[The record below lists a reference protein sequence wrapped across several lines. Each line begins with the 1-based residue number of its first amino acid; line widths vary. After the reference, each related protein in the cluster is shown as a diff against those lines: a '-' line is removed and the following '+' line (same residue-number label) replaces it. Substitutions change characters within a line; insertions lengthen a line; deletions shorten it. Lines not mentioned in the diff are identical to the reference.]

1 MGILI
6 WLLIGLIA
14 GALARFLIPG
24 RDPMG
29 FFGTMVLGLI
39 GSFVGGFLG
48 NLVSDGEFDVTAAGL
63 VGSVVGAVIA
73 LIVYR
78 SVKTRSAI

>member
-1 MGILI
+1 VGILI

-14 GALARFLIPG
+14 GALARFLVPG

-29 FFGTMVLGLI
+29 LVGTMVLGLV

-48 NLVSDGEFDVTAAGL
+48 NLVTESEFDVTTAGL
-63 VGSVVGAVIA
+63 LGSVAGAVIA
-73 LIVYR
+73 LLVYR
-78 SVKTRSAI
+78 SVKKRSAI

>member
-1 MGILI
+1 VGILI

-14 GALARFLIPG
+14 GALARFLVPG

-78 SVKTRSAI
+78 SVKTRSAT